1 MLIDLSDIHTYELHN
16 LEGGYYICFFHKCEK
31 NKPIKSNL
39 LVLKTKEGNNFL
51 NLVSIKME
59 DVNDIKYL
67 ATVYLNLKRGYIE
80 PIIKEEINPERTT
93 LVLSFDKEK
102 SNVTKGNNKKLN
114 LSIQE
119 IQILKYLEQN
129 NQITRKE
136 VEVLLDIKESRAN
149 SILKGKFNK
158 KLLVKK
164 GTTINSVYKL
174 K

>member
-1 MLIDLSDIHTYELHN
+1 
-16 LEGGYYICFFHKCEK
+16 
-31 NKPIKSNL
+31 
-39 LVLKTKEGNNFL
+39 
-51 NLVSIKME
+51 ME

-102 SNVTKGNNKKLN
+102 SNVTKGNNKKLS

-149 SILKGKFNK
+149 SILKGMFNK